1 MVQKG
6 QRSVSHR
13 AQSLSNA
20 TDVLS
25 LFLYGYRQLADL
37 FFFLFFIPRPHPNP
51 LPDLFLIVSSTLLS
65 SLIYKFHRH
74 LLSFSSPSLSPSL
87 LWSPLLPSHYITSH
101 PSYLPHHRHLQ
112 PQSCLVRYQ
121 PFYFH
126 QVAPGEYN
134 NTVEQSKNEYEM
146 RQEKIFTQIFYAI
159 LIQTYFSLLW
169 SQIRTS

>member
-37 FFFLFFIPRPHPNP
+37 FFFLFIIPRPHPNP
-51 LPDLFLIVSSTLLS
+51 LPDLFLIMSSTLLS

-87 LWSPLLPSHYITSH
+87 LCSPLMPSHHITSLLPS
-101 PSYLPHHRHLQ
+101 PS
-112 PQSCLVRYQ
+112 S
-121 PFYFH
+121 
-126 QVAPGEYN
+126 APSATELLG
-134 NTVEQSKNEYEM
+134 TVLAVLFPSSS
-146 RQEKIFTQIFYAI
+146 A
-159 LIQTYFSLLW
+159 W
-169 SQIRTS
+169 